1 MRVLK
6 FGGTSIG
13 HPSQIRKVLNIPDI
27 SSNNIIVLSAFSGTT
42 NLLSEFIEQLKI
54 QNWIICEQLI
64 NIIEDNH
71 FSISNDLLSSLE
83 FKKIAYNR
91 IKQSI
96 KLLKRFLDRKI
107 STSDEKEILAQ
118 GELLSVKIIYLYL
131 LEKNI
136 DVAILHSLDYMKINE
151 TREPDFSFIKS
162 RLNSELN
169 KYTECKLFITSG
181 FICKNHKNKIDNL
194 GRGGSD
200 YTATIIGNIV
210 NASKIEIWTDI
221 DGLHN
226 NDPRFVENTQAI
238 THISYNEAGELAY
251 FGAKVLHPSSITPAQ
266 QVNIPV
272 VIKNSLSP
280 EKEGTIIS
288 DYSVSNGV
296 KAIAAKDGITTI
308 KIRSGRMMQ
317 AYGFLRKIF
326 EVFEKYRTS
335 VDMLTTSEISV
346 AMTID
351 NTSNLEQIKAELSLL
366 GEVEI
371 EKNQSIICVVGDFN
385 QIGNSSIQN
394 IIDALDTIP
403 LQMISFGSS
412 KINISFVI
420 HSNNKIEALNA
431 INACILENNLCLVSH

>member
-13 HPSQIRKVLNIPDI
+13 NPSQIKRALSIPDL
-27 SSNNIIVLSAFSGTT
+27 SNNNVIVLSAFSGITS
-42 NLLSEFIEQLKI
+42 LLSEFIKQSNIKS
-54 QNWIICEQLI
+54 WIICEQVI
-64 NIIEDNH
+64 KIIEDNH
-71 FSISNDLLSSLE
+71 YSITNDLLSSLE
-83 FKKIAYNR
+83 FKKIAYKR

-96 KLLKRFLDRKI
+96 KLLKRFLDKKI
-107 STSDEKEILAQ
+107 SSSDENEILIQ
-118 GELLSVKIIYLYL
+118 GELLSTKIIYLYL
-131 LEKNI
+131 LEQNI
-136 DVAILHSLDYMKINE
+136 DVAILQALDFMKINE
-151 TREPDFSFIKS
+151 DREPNFSYIKS

-200 YTATIIGNIV
+200 YTATIIGNV
-210 NASKIEIWTDI
+210 VDASIIEIWTDI

-226 NDPRFVENTQAI
+226 NDPRFVENTHAI
-238 THISYNEAGELAY
+238 NHLSYNEAGELAY

-266 QVNIPV
+266 QANIPV
-272 VIKNSLSP
+272 VIKNSLNP

-288 DYSVSNGV
+288 DYSEEKGI

-308 KIRSGRMMQ
+308 KIKSGRMMQ

-326 EVFEKYRTS
+326 EVFEKYETS

-351 NTSNLEQIKAELSLL
+351 NTSNLEQIKTELSLL

-371 EKNQSIICVVGDFN
+371 ESNQSIICVVGDFN
-385 QIGNSSIQN
+385 QNANRSIQN
-394 IIDALDTIP
+394 IIVALETIP
-403 LQMISFGSS
+403 IQMISFGSS
-412 KINISFVI
+412 KINISFLI

-431 INACILENNLCLVSH
+431 INNCILENNLCLVNH

>member
-1 MRVLK
+1 MKVLK

-13 HPSQIRKVLNIPDI
+13 NATQIKRALNIPNL
-27 SSNNIIVLSAFSGTT
+27 SNDNIIVLSAFSGTT
-42 NLLSEFIEQLKI
+42 NLVSEFIKQSNI
-54 QNWIICEQLI
+54 RNWIICEQLI
-64 NIIEDNH
+64 KIIEDNH
-71 FSISNDLLSSLE
+71 YSIANDLLSSLE

-107 STSDEKEILAQ
+107 SSSDENEILAQ
-118 GELLSVKIIYLYL
+118 GELLSVKIIYLHL
-131 LEKNI
+131 LENNI
-136 DVAILHSLDYMKINE
+136 NVAILHALDFMKINQ
-151 TREPDFSFIKS
+151 TREPNLSFIKA
-162 RLNSELN
+162 RLKSELS
-169 KYTECKLFITSG
+169 KYNECRLFLTSG
-181 FICKNHKNKIDNL
+181 FICRNHKNKIDNL

-200 YTATIIGNIV
+200 YTATIIGNAI
-210 NASKIEIWTDI
+210 NASIIEIWTDI

-226 NDPRFVENTQAI
+226 NDPRFVENTRAI
-238 THISYNEAGELAY
+238 KYISYNEAGELAY

-266 QVNIPV
+266 QANIPV
-272 VIKNSLSP
+272 VIKNSLNP

-288 DYSVSNGV
+288 DYSENKGI

-308 KIRSGRMMQ
+308 KIKSGRMMQ

-326 EVFEKYRTS
+326 EVFEKYETS

-351 NTSNLEQIKAELSLL
+351 NITNLEQIETKLSLL
-366 GEVEI
+366 GEIEI
-371 EKNQSIICVVGDFN
+371 ESNQSIICVVGDFN
-385 QIGNSSIQN
+385 QNDNNSIQI

-403 LQMISFGSS
+403 IQMISFGSS

-431 INACILENNLCLVSH
+431 INNCILENSLCLMNH

>member
-13 HPSQIRKVLNIPDI
+13 NPSQIKRALCIPNL
-27 SSNNIIVLSAFSGTT
+27 SNNNIIVLSAFSGITS
-42 NLLSEFIEQLKI
+42 LLSEFIKQSNVK
-54 QNWIICEQLI
+54 NWIICEQVI
-64 NIIEDNH
+64 KIIEDNH
-71 FSISNDLLSSLE
+71 YSITNDLLSSLE
-83 FKKIAYNR
+83 FKKIAYKR

-96 KLLKRFLDRKI
+96 KLLKRFLDKKI
-107 STSDEKEILAQ
+107 SSSDENEILIQ
-118 GELLSVKIIYLYL
+118 GELLSTKIIYLYL
-131 LEKNI
+131 LEQNI
-136 DVAILHSLDYMKINE
+136 DVAILQALDFMKINE
-151 TREPDFSFIKS
+151 DREPNFSYIKS

-181 FICKNHKNKIDNL
+181 FICKNHKKKIDNL

-200 YTATIIGNIV
+200 YTATIIGNV
-210 NASKIEIWTDI
+210 VDASIIEIWTDI

-226 NDPRFVENTQAI
+226 NDPRFVENTKAI
-238 THISYNEAGELAY
+238 RHISYNEAGELAY

-266 QVNIPV
+266 QASIPV
-272 VIKNSLSP
+272 VIKNSLNP
-280 EKEGTIIS
+280 DKEGTIIS
-288 DYSVSNGV
+288 DYSEEKGI

-308 KIRSGRMMQ
+308 KIKSGRMMQ

-326 EVFEKYRTS
+326 EVFEKYETS

-351 NTSNLEQIKAELSLL
+351 NTSNLEQIKTELSLL

-371 EKNQSIICVVGDFN
+371 ESNQSIICVVGDFN
-385 QIGNSSIQN
+385 QNANSSIQN
-394 IIDALDTIP
+394 IIVALETIP
-403 LQMISFGSS
+403 IQMISFGSS
-412 KINISFVI
+412 KINISFLI

-431 INACILENNLCLVSH
+431 INNCILENNLCLVNH

>member
-13 HPSQIRKVLNIPDI
+13 NPSQIKRALNIPDL
-27 SSNNIIVLSAFSGTT
+27 SHNNIIVLSAFSGTT
-42 NLLSEFIEQLKI
+42 NILSEFIKQSNIKT
-54 QNWIICEQLI
+54 WIIREQLI
-64 NIIEDNH
+64 KIIEDNH
-71 FSISNDLLSSLE
+71 FSIANDLLSSLE

-96 KLLKRFLDRKI
+96 KLLKRSLDKKT
-107 STSDEKEILAQ
+107 SSSDENEILAQ

-131 LEKNI
+131 LENNI
-136 DVAILHSLDYMKINE
+136 DVAILHAFDFMKINE
-151 TREPDFSFIKS
+151 TREPNLSFIKT
-162 RLNSELN
+162 RLKSELN
-169 KYTECKLFITSG
+169 KYNECRLFLTSG
-181 FICKNHKNKIDNL
+181 FICKNHRNKIDNL

-200 YTATIIGNIV
+200 YTATIIGNAI
-210 NASKIEIWTDI
+210 NASIIEIWTDI
-221 DGLHN
+221 NGLHN
-226 NDPRFVENTQAI
+226 NDPRFVENTRAI
-238 THISYNEAGELAY
+238 KHISYNEAGELAY

-266 QVNIPV
+266 QANIPV
-272 VIKNSLSP
+272 VIKNSLNP

-288 DYSVSNGV
+288 DYSENKGI

-308 KIRSGRMMQ
+308 KIKSGRMMQ

-326 EVFEKYRTS
+326 EIFEKYETS

-351 NTSNLEQIKAELSLL
+351 NITNLEQIETELSLL
-366 GEVEI
+366 GEIEI
-371 EKNQSIICVVGDFN
+371 ESNQSIICVVGDFN
-385 QIGNSSIQN
+385 QNDNNSIQN

-403 LQMISFGSS
+403 IQMISFGSS

-431 INACILENNLCLVSH
+431 INNCILENSLCLMNQ